1 MKEKEVTIPHI
12 YYLYLHSK
20 IWEMAQG
27 KEIQEKELKKY
38 LFQWKIPE
46 KMKIL
51 IIKELILL
59 GLLEKEKKYIL
70 KINKPTFNIDE
81 LNKYY
86 QLLKIF

>member
-1 MKEKEVTIPHI
+1 MKKEGKIPHI

-27 KEIQEKELKKY
+27 RLIKEKDLKQY
-38 LFQWKIPE
+38 LFQWKIPK

-51 IIKELILL
+51 IIKELIIL
-59 GLLEKEKKYIL
+59 GLLEKEEKYLLRITRPSFS
-70 KINKPTFNIDE
+70 IEN

-86 QLLKIF
+86 QELKIF